1 MIIKKVNCLKNF
13 KLEILIYILFIILYF
28 LAISMKYDF
37 SKVFNDKRKIDI
49 ISIFII
55 FIAFYMIFISI
66 IIVFIIGNCKRS
78 LEKRLERQLFFGTTE
93 IIITIFAIIYI
104 PSITLLNNIVLMSL
118 ICNSMISFLKFWVIL
133 MK

>member
-1 MIIKKVNCLKNF
+1 
-13 KLEILIYILFIILYF
+13 
-28 LAISMKYDF
+28 MKYDF

-66 IIVFIIGNCKRS
+66 IIVSIIGNCKRS

>member
-55 FIAFYMIFISI
+55 FIAFYMI
-66 IIVFIIGNCKRS
+66 IVSIIGNCKRS